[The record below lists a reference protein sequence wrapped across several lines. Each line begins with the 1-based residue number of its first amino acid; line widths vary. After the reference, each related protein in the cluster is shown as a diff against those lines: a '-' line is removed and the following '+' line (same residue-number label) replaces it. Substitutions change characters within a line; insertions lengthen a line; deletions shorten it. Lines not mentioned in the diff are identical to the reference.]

1 MIMNTK
7 FLFLLLLPTYLMGQS
22 NKPLVLATASIFA
35 DMAQEIGGDQIDVQ
49 SIVPIG
55 GDPHIYEPVPSD
67 AQRVFNADL
76 ILINGLTFEGW
87 INKLVQ
93 NSGTQAEI
101 VLITKGIEPIRSQTY
116 ENATDPH
123 AWMDAKKGLQYI
135 QNIYEAL
142 SKLIPKS
149 DSLFKINYE
158 RYRSELLQ
166 LDEEIKSQISEI
178 SKENR
183 VLITS
188 HDAFRY
194 YGQRYGLQL
203 ESVLGTST
211 DADVQTK
218 DIIRITELLS
228 NTSVPSV
235 FIESTINPKLM
246 QQIAKDNGVK
256 IGGKLYADSLG
267 DKDSPAS
274 TYLNM
279 LRYNTQTIVK
289 GLKGQ
294 RPSASNDSVSYKSN
308 SKYIIVAA
316 IGLLLVLGFIF
327 VKRK

>member
-1 MIMNTK
+1 MNTK

-116 ENATDPH
+116 KNATDPH

-142 SKLIPKS
+142 SELIPES

-279 LRYNTQTIVK
+279 LRHNTQTIVK

-294 RPSASNDSVSYKSN
+294 RLTTSSDSVSSKAN
-308 SKYIIVAA
+308 SKYIIVGT
-316 IGLLLVLGFIF
+316 IGLLLILGFIF